1 MVHISSKL
9 NFNNLNLELMQH
21 FARLQMKD
29 QVQCT
34 KLLQK

>member
-9 NFNNLNLELMQH
+9 NHNNLNLELMQH

-29 QVQCT
+29 QV
-34 KLLQK
+34 